1 LSRFPVRS
9 LALLTAA
16 LAFSVFGLSA
26 VSAAQVAGRSALPQI
41 QRALPTGAADAGDL
55 PSSQPMSSIVIQ
67 LKRTQAQQADLDAFL
82 ATQQKSGSP
91 DYHHWMTP
99 AEFAKRFAP
108 ADDVVAPVK
117 TWLATQGLQIQ
128 STSAGGMRLTVSGT
142 AQQTATAFG
151 IHLHRLSTLGG
162 DGVMVDGTPS
172 IPSTLAASIGAVSG
186 LQTVPGTTD
195 GVSTLADAVDANAS
209 PIVVADL
216 TTTGSLDELNSVLE
230 QASAQGQTILVLHAD
245 PAELP
250 SRALSLVLAGDP
262 AVAASPLNSTPRP
275 NWQAANNLPPD
286 SLRAIPDA
294 AVATDTNALVAAFQT
309 IISKAGTRQGE
320 VASTFYKL
328 APKPGIFSHADSTLA
343 ADSWSATD
351 GLGTVNVDALLK
363 AWPYG
368 VTVPQSA
375 TIALSSRT
383 VTHGAT
389 ITLTATITGGSGTP
403 TGTITF
409 ASTQAGTLGT
419 APLNASGIATY
430 TTNSLAGGL
439 YGFFGTYSGDNT
451 YDTAITNVDTATI
464 LPETVTVTGTVP
476 ATPIGVGSTI
486 PVTVTVVVPSG
497 VGTPTGAVTVYPYG
511 TNIATQTFTGTL
523 VAGTAAGIATAL
535 VNVPATNVGAFSFQA
550 NCVTNASFSCATPAS
565 FPVTVA
571 KGTPVVTLAAPATT
585 SGSSV
590 TLTATVAAPAG
601 SSTAIA
607 APTGSVQFLDGTTV
621 LGTGAITAGMATFTG
636 ALAPGSTHSLTA
648 VYSGDANWAGGTS
661 NGSATGTP
669 TGLLSIVALTSS
681 VTAGTAGQSIT
692 FTATV
697 TSGDSTS
704 VIVPTGTVTFYD
716 TISGILR
723 TLGTSRLVS
732 GVATLSTTG
741 LIAGTHNI
749 TATYSG
755 DTVYLTSK
763 SSVLPINIGDFTVTF
778 VPASL
783 QLTAGSTGTAT
794 ALVSAVNN
802 FTGTVALS
810 CTAPADTLTTCT
822 IAPSVVTIGSTA
834 QITIT
839 TTANKASAI
848 RPALPGMPIVPQA
861 IVAAGMV
868 GLFSLCFVR
877 RRRVAAL
884 FVVMLALLLAS
895 GGCGTQRVD
904 STNNS
909 SGGSAPPGG
918 GPMGNGSPLGTY
930 NFTVTAASGN
940 ATVNA
945 RHNFMLSV
953 TVQ

>member
-1 LSRFPVRS
+1 M
-9 LALLTAA
+9 
-16 LAFSVFGLSA
+16 
-26 VSAAQVAGRSALPQI
+26 
-41 QRALPTGAADAGDL
+41 GATDAGEL

-67 LKRTQAQQADLDAFL
+67 LKRTPAQQADLDAFL
-82 ATQQKSGSP
+82 AGQQKSGSP

-108 ADDVVAPVK
+108 TDDAAAPVK
-117 TWLATQGLQIQ
+117 TWLATQGLQVQ
-128 STSAGGMRLTVSGT
+128 STSAGGMRLIASGT

-151 IHLHRLSTLGG
+151 IHLHRLSTPSG
-162 DGVMVDGTPS
+162 DGVTVDG
-172 IPSTLAASIGAVSG
+172 IPSVPSALAASIGAVSG

-195 GVSTLADAVDANAS
+195 GVATLADAVDVNTS

-216 TTTGSLDELNSVLE
+216 TSTGSIDELNSVLE
-230 QASAQGQTILVLHAD
+230 QASAQGQTILALHAD
-245 PAELP
+245 PAALP

-262 AVAASPLNSTPRP
+262 AVATSPLNSTPRP
-275 NWQAANNLPPD
+275 DWQAANGLPAN
-286 SLRAIPDA
+286 SLRATPDA
-294 AVATDTNALVAAFQT
+294 AVAADTTALTAAFQT
-309 IISKAGTRQGE
+309 IITKAGTRQGE
-320 VASTFYKL
+320 VAATFYKL
-328 APKPGIFSHADSTLA
+328 APEPGIFTHADSTLA
-343 ADSWSATD
+343 ADTWSATD

-383 VTHGAT
+383 VTHGSN

-409 ASTQAGTLGT
+409 ASAQGGTLGT
-419 APLNASGIATY
+419 AALNASGIATY
-430 TTNSLAGGL
+430 TTKSLAGGL

-451 YDTAITNVDTATI
+451 YDTATTNVDTATI

-486 PVTVTVVVPSG
+486 PITISVVVPSG
-497 VGTPTGAVTVYPYG
+497 VGTPSGAVTVYPYG

-523 VAGTAAGIATAL
+523 VAGTTAGSATAL
-535 VNVPATNVGAFSFQA
+535 VNVPATNVGSFTFQA
-550 NCVTNASFSCATPAS
+550 SCTTSASFSCASPTS
-565 FPVTVA
+565 FAVTVA
-571 KGTPVVTLAAPATT
+571 KGTPVVTLATT
-585 SGSSV
+585 SSSSV

-601 SSTAIA
+601 SSTAVA

-621 LGTGAITAGMATFTG
+621 LGTGTVAAGIATFTG

-648 VYSGDANWAGGTS
+648 VYSGDANWASGTS
-661 NGSATGTP
+661 NGTSDTP
-669 TGLLSIVALTSS
+669 TALPSSIALTSS
-681 VTAGTAGQSIT
+681 VTTGTAGQSIT
-692 FTATV
+692 LTATV

-704 VIVPTGTVTFYD
+704 TVIPTGTVTFYD
-716 TISGILR
+716 TINGTLR
-723 TLGTSRLVS
+723 ALGTSKLVS
-732 GVATLSTTG
+732 DNVSAGVATLSATG
-741 LIAGTHNI
+741 FIAGTHNI

-755 DTVYLTSK
+755 DTVYLTGK
-763 SSVLPINIGDFTVTF
+763 SSVLPVNIGDFTITF

-783 QLTAGSTGTAT
+783 QLTAGATGTAT
-794 ALVSAVNN
+794 AVVSAVNN

-810 CTAPADTLTTCT
+810 CTAPADTLTTCA

-834 QITIT
+834 QITIS
-839 TTANKASAI
+839 TTANQASAV
-848 RPALPGMPIVPQA
+848 RPALPGMPIAPQA
-861 IVAAGMV
+861 IAAAGLA

-884 FVVMLALLLAS
+884 LVVMLAVLLAS
-895 GGCGTQRVD
+895 GGCGTQRVAA
-904 STNNS
+904 TNNT
-909 SGGSAPPGG
+909 SGGSAPPSGG
-918 GPMGNGSPLGTY
+918 TTTTGSPLGTY
-930 NFTVTAASGN
+930 NFTVTAASVN
-940 ATVNA
+940 AAVNA